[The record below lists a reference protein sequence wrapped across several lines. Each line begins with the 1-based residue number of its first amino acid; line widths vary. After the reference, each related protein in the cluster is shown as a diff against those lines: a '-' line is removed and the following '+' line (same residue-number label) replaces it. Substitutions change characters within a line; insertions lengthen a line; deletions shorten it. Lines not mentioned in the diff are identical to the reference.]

1 MMGIAGI
8 IGAFAAGIAISQT
21 EYKHEVEHKIE
32 PIAYAIFVPVFFV
45 SIGMEITFQ
54 GIGSQLWFIIIM
66 TLIAIFTKLIGSGLG
81 ARLTGFNL
89 QSSISIG
96 AGMVSRGEVALII
109 AANGLTANLLAKRKF
124 HSDCYCCYID
134 DDYYAAAFEE
144 VFRVRGKSLSEVGK
158 LFFIAKSNGHVA

>member
-66 TLIAIFTKLIGSGLG
+66 TLVAIFTKLIGSGLG
-81 ARLTGFNL
+81 ARLTGFNR

-109 AANGLTANLLAKRKF
+109 AKKWTYGEFISERKF

-134 DDYYAAAFEE
+134 DDYYTATFEE
-144 VFRVRGKSLSEVGK
+144 IFCIDRKGLSDVGK
-158 LFFIAKSNGHVA
+158 LFLFPKAMII

>member
-109 AANGLTANLLAKRKF
+109 AANGLTANLLAKENFTAIVIVVILTTIITPPLLKKYF
-124 HSDCYCCYID
+124 
-134 DDYYAAAFEE
+134 
-144 VFRVRGKSLSEVGK
+144 V
-158 LFFIAKSNGHVA
+158 

>member
-1 MMGIAGI
+1 M
-8 IGAFAAGIAISQT
+8 
-21 EYKHEVEHKIE
+21 EHKIE

-66 TLIAIFTKLIGSGLG
+66 TLVAIFTKLIGSGLG
-81 ARLTGFNL
+81 ARLTGFNR

-109 AANGLTANLLAKRKF
+109 AQMDLRRI
-124 HSDCYCCYID
+124 Y
-134 DDYYAAAFEE
+134 
-144 VFRVRGKSLSEVGK
+144 
-158 LFFIAKSNGHVA
+158 

>member
-1 MMGIAGI
+1 MEHLQPELP
-8 IGAFAAGIAISQT
+8 FLKQSIST
-21 EYKHEVEHKIE
+21 EVEHKIE

-109 AANGLTANLLAKRKF
+109 AANGLTANLLAKENFTAIVIVVILTTIITPPLLKKYF
-124 HSDCYCCYID
+124 
-134 DDYYAAAFEE
+134 
-144 VFRVRGKSLSEVGK
+144 V
-158 LFFIAKSNGHVA
+158 

>member
-32 PIAYAIFVPVFFV
+32 PIAYAPVFFV

-109 AANGLTANLLAKRKF
+109 AANGLTANLLAKENFTAIVIVVILTTIITPPLLKKYFVKR
-124 HSDCYCCYID
+124 
-134 DDYYAAAFEE
+134 
-144 VFRVRGKSLSEVGK
+144 KSLSEVGK
-158 LFFIAKSNGHVA
+158 LFLLEKQ